1 MICRIALFCVLVSL
15 AACGVDGEPTAPEPH
30 INAGVTISSSGVYPR
45 ANVGVNSGP
54 VSVNVGLGRWGWGY
68 W

>member
-1 MICRIALFCVLVSL
+1 MTRIAVLL
-15 AACGVDGEPTAPEPH
+15 ICLCGLTACGVDGEPATPSVNGGVS
-30 INAGVTISSSGVYPR
+30 INSSGIHPH
-45 ANVGVNSGP
+45 ANVGVRQGP

>member
-1 MICRIALFCVLVSL
+1 MTRLAVILICLGAL
-15 AACGVDGEPTAPEPH
+15 AACGVDGEPVAPTVNGGVS
-30 INAGVTISSSGVYPR
+30 INSSGIYPH
-45 ANVGVNSGP
+45 ANVGVNRGP